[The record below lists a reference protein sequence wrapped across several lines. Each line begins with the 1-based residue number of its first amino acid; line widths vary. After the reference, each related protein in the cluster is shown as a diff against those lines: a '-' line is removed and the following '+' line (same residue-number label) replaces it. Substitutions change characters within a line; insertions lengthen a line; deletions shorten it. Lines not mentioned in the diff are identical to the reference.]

1 MLWDLQWVGVGVEA
15 AWLTSGDYDGQG
27 ALREREIES
36 AMDVIGVPAKRRHL
50 LRLPDGR
57 LMDFLAEGI
66 KVIGVL
72 LDRVRPDHVFTT
84 AFEGG
89 HADHDSANFLVA
101 EALRRRASNT
111 TLYEFPCYNSSGG
124 QETRGLRTNGFPP
137 GSEGVAVHRISSEAA
152 KRKRAML
159 EAYASQAAVFEML
172 GFSFNLHRIQE
183 RGEPFRLCPP
193 KRDRFNAAP

>member
-1 MLWDLQWVGVGVEA
+1 MRKITFRTAWKRLCEPMKFAAGSTCLFVFAHPDDEVFVGGMLWDLQWVGVGVEA

-111 TLYEFPCYNSSGG
+111 TCGDLAPKIAREIGRSS
-124 QETRGLRTNGFPP
+124 TAR
-137 GSEGVAVHRISSEAA
+137 
-152 KRKRAML
+152 
-159 EAYASQAAVFEML
+159 
-172 GFSFNLHRIQE
+172 
-183 RGEPFRLCPP
+183 
-193 KRDRFNAAP
+193 